1 MRGWPPGLPRIP
13 LGAGACEP
21 RRLGTTSGVS
31 TYRLRTALT
40 AAVMTACLAA
50 TVVSTGGPALA
61 AAVTPVTPTVVLVNQ
76 PPARVCVGQKIKV
89 GVWYQPSGGSR
100 RYRVDVYN
108 PKGKRVFHR
117 HGRATSA
124 HWRFWYVP
132 ATMAGR
138 YRTVY
143 WGHFRNAKDWTPYR
157 AKTIAH
163 HC

>member
-1 MRGWPPGLPRIP
+1 MI
-13 LGAGACEP
+13 
-21 RRLGTTSGVS
+21 
-31 TYRLRTALT
+31 
-40 AAVMTACLAA
+40 ACLAA
-50 TVVSTGGPALA
+50 TLAIAGSPARA
-61 AAVTPVTPTVVLVNQ
+61 AGAGTVAPAVVLVNQ
-76 PPARVCVGQKIKV
+76 PPARICVGKKIQV

-117 HGRATSA
+117 HGKATSA

-132 ATMAGR
+132 TTMAGR

-143 WGHFRNAKDWTPYR
+143 WGHFKNPGTWTPYR
-157 AKTIAH
+157 ARTIAR